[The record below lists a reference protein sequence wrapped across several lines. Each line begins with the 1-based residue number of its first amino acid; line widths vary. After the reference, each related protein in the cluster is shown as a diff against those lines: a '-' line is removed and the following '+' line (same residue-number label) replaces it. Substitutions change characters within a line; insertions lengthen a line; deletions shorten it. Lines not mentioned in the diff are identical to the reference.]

1 MMTVYSPAM
10 TDFDKVTIITGG
22 SKGIGQGIAR
32 VFVRA
37 GAPVVIG
44 ARGAEEGRAL
54 AVELTAQGPGACH
67 FEQIDVAQPQ
77 DLKRLVDKTVALYGR
92 IDCLVNNAGW
102 HPDHRPIDDFSIE
115 EFEQLLNLNLVSYF
129 AACKFALPHLRQS
142 RGSIINISSL
152 VGLMGQEGATTYCAT
167 KGGITAFSKAL
178 AVHEGRHGVR
188 VNTILP
194 GVIGTPMH
202 WNYVSTHPQP
212 ERFQGYVDSWQWLG
226 RIGTLEEVGH
236 ACLFLASEGAAFI
249 TGAELIISGGAE
261 LAYGVKL
268 AGAGLLNV

>member
-37 GAPVVIG
+37 GALVVIG

-54 AVELTAQGPGACH
+54 AV
-67 FEQIDVAQPQ
+67 D
-77 DLKRLVDKTVALYGR
+77 
-92 IDCLVNNAGW
+92 
-102 HPDHRPIDDFSIE
+102 
-115 EFEQLLNLNLVSYF
+115 
-129 AACKFALPHLRQS
+129 
-142 RGSIINISSL
+142 
-152 VGLMGQEGATTYCAT
+152 
-167 KGGITAFSKAL
+167 
-178 AVHEGRHGVR
+178 EGRYGVR